1 MVINGDDFGHS
12 HAVNQA
18 IIQAHT
24 NGVLTSASLMVTGD
38 AFAEAVEL
46 ARQHPS
52 LGVGLHLVVGTGRAV
67 LPPAHIPHLVD
78 ANGRFPDQPVRV
90 GLRYQFSRAARRELL
105 LEIRAQLQ
113 RFKDTGL
120 PLTHVDGHLHNHV
133 HPYVLQCLIA
143 LAEEFGIRFIRL
155 PFEEL
160 SVHRATGSRTG
171 PGALLL
177 WGIFRLLRAHGVTQ
191 LSAHGIGYADRVYG
205 WLHSG
210 RITEAYLSRLIPLI
224 RANRVE
230 IYAHPSLEEAGA
242 SASDSGG
249 DGPLELQALT
259 SPSIRH
265 LLASCRFQGVRFPE
279 L

>member
-1 MVINGDDFGHS
+1 VVINGDDFGQS
-12 HAVNQA
+12 HAINQA

-24 NGVLTSASLMVTGD
+24 DGVLTSASLMVTGD
-38 AFAEAVEL
+38 AFAEAVDL

-52 LGVGLHLVVGTGRAV
+52 LGVGLHLVVGTGRAI
-67 LPPAHIPHLVD
+67 LPPVRIPHLVD
-78 ANGRFPDQPVRV
+78 ASGRFPDQPVRV

-120 PLTHVDGHLHNHV
+120 PLSHVDGHLHNHV
-133 HPYVLQCLIA
+133 HPYVLHCLVA

-160 SVHRATGSRTG
+160 SVDRATGSRAG

-177 WGIFRLLRAHGVTQ
+177 WLIFRLLRARGVKQ

-210 RITEAYLSRLIPLI
+210 RITEAYLSRLVPLI
-224 RANRVE
+224 RADRVE
-230 IYAHPSLEEAGA
+230 IYAHPSLQEPGA
-242 SASDSGG
+242 LEPHLCG
-249 DGPLELQALT
+249 DGHLELQAFT
-259 SPSIRH
+259 SPSIRQ
-265 LLASCRFQGVRFPE
+265 LLQSCGFHVVRFPE